1 MTLIKDTPLLNISVL
16 HSFANQCY
24 NLGNENKYSLIH
36 QSPLLRVMGI
46 FVGVAICHLFLL
58 HLLSQ

>member
-36 QSPLLRVMGI
+36 QSPLLRVMGDFCWCGYMSPI
-46 FVGVAICHLFLL
+46 FIAFT
-58 HLLSQ
+58 